1 MRNIRK
7 RKEKE
12 PRDPDQRQC
21 NSDQVTKKA
30 PPWWHRTEQKDTK
43 RKHYFIFRLDTTV
56 KLGYISFVIKR
67 LMSLF

>member
-7 RKEKE
+7 GKEKE

-30 PPWWHRTEQKDTK
+30 PSWWHRTEQKDYTSTFGLE
-43 RKHYFIFRLDTTV
+43 HAVLI
-56 KLGYISFVIKR
+56 
-67 LMSLF
+67 